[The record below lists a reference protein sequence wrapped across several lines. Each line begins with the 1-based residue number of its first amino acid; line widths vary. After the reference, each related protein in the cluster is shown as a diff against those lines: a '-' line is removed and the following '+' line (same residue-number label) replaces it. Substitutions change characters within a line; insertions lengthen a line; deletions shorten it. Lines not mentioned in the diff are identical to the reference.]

1 MIRSKY
7 KRNTKAMVSKK
18 RFVVEM
24 YDTCN
29 DSIVTADTIKSVIG
43 EGIANLENIDVK
55 EVLYKE
61 ISGSKEIAKLKN
73 DMADFCK
80 KYSHQNKGDC
90 YKCPV
95 GEQIREHCKVDGVIR
110 FLEGLINK

>member
-1 MIRSKY
+1 MSEY

-18 RFVVEM
+18 RFVVET

-29 DSIVTADTIKSVIG
+29 DPPLTGDTIKNVIG
-43 EGIANLENIDVK
+43 EGIANLENVDAT
-55 EVLYKE
+55 EVPYKE
-61 ISGSKEIAKLKN
+61 ISGNREIVKLKN
-73 DMADFCK
+73 DLSDFCK

-95 GEQIREHCKVDGVIR
+95 GEQIREYCKVDGVIR

>member
-1 MIRSKY
+1 MSEY

-29 DSIVTADTIKSVIG
+29 DSLLTADIIKSVIG
-43 EGIANLENIDVK
+43 EGIANLENVVVK
-55 EVLYKE
+55 EVPYKE
-61 ISGSKEIAKLKN
+61 ISGNREIVKLKN
-73 DMADFCK
+73 DLSDFCK
-80 KYSHQNKGDC
+80 KYSHQNKRDC
-90 YKCPV
+90 FKCPV
-95 GEQIREHCKVDGVIR
+95 GERIKEHCKVDGVIR